1 MALLKAATS
10 RAQQNAPRELEKASK
25 AQEKRLN
32 VNLDVSTHE
41 RFRIACMRNG
51 RTMKEEVE
59 QFVADYLKK
68 NPS

>member
-1 MALLKAATS
+1 MDA
-10 RAQQNAPRELEKASK
+10 
-25 AQEKRLN
+25 
-32 VNLDVSTHE
+32 STHE